1 MSKKAIFSGKLQSRP
16 NSFTSRTTSSSRITS
31 GLYALPSL
39 ESKRS
44 GLLYVP
50 KSYKATTPTSLI
62 LMLHGAG
69 CEAKHGIDPLL
80 NYADENNFI
89 LVAPKSKESTWDCI
103 RHKKYGEDVAYI
115 DKVLSYIFE
124 YFNIN
129 FHQIAIEGFSD
140 GATYALSL
148 GFVNR
153 DLFTS
158 IMAFS
163 PGYIFFPSGTSL
175 DTLEARTT
183 TPRIFFS
190 HGTHDQVLHIDYCSR
205 RITKNLKRCG
215 FDHCY
220 FEFKGG
226 HTITSGCIDEALKLW
241 KQKPKELTKEV
252 MAVEETSEGVEVIED

>member
-1 MSKKAIFSGKLQSRP
+1 MSQGILKSRP
-16 NSFTSRTTSSSRITS
+16 KPFTSRTTSRTTS
-31 GLYALPSL
+31 GLYGLPSL

-50 KSYKATTPTSLI
+50 KSYKDTEPASLI

-69 CEAKHGIDPLL
+69 CEAKHGIDPLI

-89 LVAPKSKESTWDCI
+89 LVAPKSKDSTWDCI
-103 RHKKYGEDVAYI
+103 RHKKYGEDVTYI
-115 DKVLSYIFE
+115 DKVLSYLFE
-124 YFNIN
+124 SFNIGS
-129 FHQIAIEGFSD
+129 QIVIEGFSD

-148 GFVNR
+148 GLVNR

-175 DTLEARTT
+175 DTLEAGKT

-190 HGTHDQVLHIDYCSR
+190 HGTHDQVLSVDYCSR

-215 FDHCY
+215 FDHY
-220 FEFKGG
+220 YLEFTGG
-226 HTITSGCIDEALKLW
+226 HTITSLCIDEALKYC
-241 KQKPKELTKEV
+241 QKPKESTKE
-252 MAVEETSEGVEVIED
+252 AVVVKETRGKVTSEKVVEVIED